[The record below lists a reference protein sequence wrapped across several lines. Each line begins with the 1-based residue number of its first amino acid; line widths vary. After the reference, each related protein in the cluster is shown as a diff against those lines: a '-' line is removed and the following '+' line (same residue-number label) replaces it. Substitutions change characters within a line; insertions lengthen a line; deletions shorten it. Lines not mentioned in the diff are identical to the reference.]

1 MAGGMVAQVL
11 GAAARV
17 GWVRGVGKRAAP
29 GGTRPG
35 GGDPLLSEP
44 VSGSLD
50 LFTENKTRSVM

>member
-1 MAGGMVAQVL
+1 MAQVL